1 MKSLK
6 NMPES
11 PETMTDSVLL
21 RPLFWKFLITV
32 AMLRRC
38 FDLFVDKHK
47 RAFSLVEKGRV
58 TSWPCP

>member
-32 AMLRRC
+32 AMFRWC

-47 RAFSLVEKGRV
+47 RAVSLVEKCRV
-58 TSWPCP
+58 TRWPCP